1 MTQQILITGGNSG
14 IGLATARQLAR
25 QGHAVILACRDQT
38 KGQAALAKLRN
49 EAPDSPASLV
59 QLDLASLGQVRDCA
73 EQVLERFPRIDVLI
87 NNAGVVPTRQQF
99 TRDGYELQ
107 FGVNY
112 LAHVL
117 LTHLLMPA
125 LRQSEQARIVHLSSV
140 AHWLGRINERT
151 WRGRF
156 PYLVMDAYGQSKL
169 ANLMFSNEL
178 ARRLDPAHITS
189 NALHPGGV
197 DTGIFRY
204 VPRPLY
210 NLLIKPTLITAE
222 EAATLP
228 VNLAVDEQYAGISG
242 RYYVNHHQARTRPS
256 SRNHKITE
264 RLYQRSCELLELEPL
279 PLLT

>member
-1 MTQQILITGGNSG
+1 MITKQILITGGNTG

-49 EAPDSPASLV
+49 EAPDAPASLV
-59 QLDLASLGQVRDCA
+59 QLDLASLEQVRDCA
-73 EQVLERFPRIDVLI
+73 QQVLERFPRIDVLI

-99 TRDGYELQ
+99 SRDGYELQ

-112 LAHVL
+112 LGHVL
-117 LTHLLMPA
+117 LTHLLLPA
-125 LRQSEQARIVHLSSV
+125 LEQSGQARIVHLSSV
-140 AHWLGRINERT
+140 AHWLGRINENT

-178 ARRLDPAHITS
+178 ARRLDPGRITS

-197 DTGIFRY
+197 DTGIFRH

-210 NLLIKPTLITAE
+210 NLLIKPALSTPE
-222 EAATLP
+222 QAATLP
-228 VNLAVDEQYAGISG
+228 VNLAVDEQYAGVSG
-242 RYYVNHHQARTRPS
+242 RYFVNHRPARS
-256 SRNHKITE
+256 KGSARNPRITE
-264 RLYQRSCELLELEPL
+264 RLYQRSCELLEINPL
-279 PLLT
+279 PL